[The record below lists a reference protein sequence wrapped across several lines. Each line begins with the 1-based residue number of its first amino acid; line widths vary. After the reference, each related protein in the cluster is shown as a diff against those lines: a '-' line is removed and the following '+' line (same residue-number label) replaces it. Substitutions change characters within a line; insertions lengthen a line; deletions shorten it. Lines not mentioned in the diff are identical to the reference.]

1 MTNTSSSIKRL
12 SKEQYDTYWD
22 NGFLTVRNILSQDE
36 IDKLKNECRRLWNYV
51 EVTNQNNRI
60 QWRIGAGGKKVAD
73 RIDPV
78 LDLSPIFQD
87 LVDDER
93 LLILASDI
101 INAQAGLFK
110 LKLISKWPGTEG
122 YKMHQDY
129 SYWNFVGDIPFDDF
143 VTVLIPLDPFTPM
156 SGSIEMFPKLHHHR
170 LEGPAEQKLD
180 VDESK
185 MDLSKGVILDLSPG
199 DISFFH
205 SMTPH
210 RSNINQ
216 TRHNRESLF
225 ITYVKS
231 EHGNL
236 YDSYYSG
243 RATDFLKIN

>member
-1 MTNTSSSIKRL
+1 
-12 SKEQYDTYWD
+12 
-22 NGFLTVRNILSQDE
+22 
-36 IDKLKNECRRLWNYV
+36 
-51 EVTNQNNRI
+51 
-60 QWRIGAGGKKVAD
+60 
-73 RIDPV
+73 
-78 LDLSPIFQD
+78 
-87 LVDDER
+87 
-93 LLILASDI
+93 
-101 INAQAGLFK
+101 
-110 LKLISKWPGTEG
+110 
-122 YKMHQDY
+122 MHQDY

-210 RSNINQ
+210 RSSINK

>member
-1 MTNTSSSIKRL
+1 MTNTTSTVKRL
-12 SKEQYDTYWD
+12 SKQQYDTYWE
-22 NGFLTVRNILSQDE
+22 NGFLTVRDILAQDE

-78 LDLSPIFQD
+78 LDISPMFQD

-93 LLILASDI
+93 LLILVNDI
-101 INAQAGLFK
+101 INAQVELFK

-129 SYWNFVGDIPFDDF
+129 TYWRFVGDIPPDHF

-156 SGSIEMFPKLHHHR
+156 SGATEMFPKLHHYR
-170 LEGPAEQKLD
+170 LEGTAEQKLD
-180 VDESK
+180 VDEEK
-185 MDLSKGVILDLSPG
+185 MDLSRGVILSLSPG
-199 DISFFH
+199 DVTFFH
-205 SMTPH
+205 GMTPH

-216 TRHNRESLF
+216 SRHNRESLF

-231 EHGNL
+231 GHGNL
-236 YDSYYSG
+236 YGSYYSG
-243 RATDFLKIN
+243 RAADFLKIK